1 MHKRSMPVFYQC
13 LLVFLLL
20 IPLAYGQRRSRFSV
34 KEGGSL
40 KLKLETMRAPEF
52 KDSKQGIAGCAHW
65 GVVSLDFELDND
77 KDEWVDELEVYCLIL
92 AQQKGGTAVALE
104 QSFRYM
110 DVCGGDK
117 NHVLLFITPTFFR
130 RYLDNSKRPNT
141 SKLSAYVE
149 LRVGGSPIHK
159 SPIFNTAAGLPKDWY
174 QQAGRIK
181 RIANALLPKS
191 RTPFASVDFDY
202 YLYELPAEPQ

>member
-92 AQQKGGTAVALE
+92 AQQKGG
-104 QSFRYM
+104 R
-110 DVCGGDK
+110 
-117 NHVLLFITPTFFR
+117 LLLLNSLFAIWMFAEAIKITFCF
-130 RYLDNSKRPNT
+130 S
-141 SKLSAYVE
+141 
-149 LRVGGSPIHK
+149 
-159 SPIFNTAAGLPKDWY
+159 
-174 QQAGRIK
+174 
-181 RIANALLPKS
+181 
-191 RTPFASVDFDY
+191 
-202 YLYELPAEPQ
+202 

>member
-1 MHKRSMPVFYQC
+1 MHKRSMPVLYQC

-34 KEGGSL
+34 KEGGSM

-77 KDEWVDELEVYCLIL
+77 KDEWVDELEIYCLIL

-117 NHVLLFITPTFFR
+117 NHVLLFITPSFFR
-130 RYLDNSKRPNT
+130 RYLDNSKRPDT

-149 LRVGGSPIHK
+149 IRVGGSPIHK
-159 SPIFNTAAGLPKDWY
+159 SPIFNTATGLPKDWY

-181 RIANALLPKS
+181 RIPNALLPKS
-191 RTPFASVDFDY
+191 RTPFASLDFDY
-202 YLYELPAEPQ
+202 YLYELPTEPQ

>member
-130 RYLDNSKRPNT
+130 RYLDNSKRPDT

>member
-65 GVVSLDFELDND
+65 GVVSLDFELDNN

-130 RYLDNSKRPNT
+130 RYLDNSKRPDT

>member
-1 MHKRSMPVFYQC
+1 MPVFYQC

-130 RYLDNSKRPNT
+130 RYLDNSKRPDT

>member
-1 MHKRSMPVFYQC
+1 
-13 LLVFLLL
+13 
-20 IPLAYGQRRSRFSV
+20 V

-130 RYLDNSKRPNT
+130 RYLDNSKRPDT

>member
-1 MHKRSMPVFYQC
+1 MI
-13 LLVFLLL
+13 
-20 IPLAYGQRRSRFSV
+20 IPLAYGQRRSRFSI
-34 KEGGSL
+34 KEGGGL
-40 KLKLETMRAPEF
+40 KLNLETMRAPEF
-52 KDSKQGIAGCAHW
+52 KDSKQGISGCGYC
-65 GVVSLDFELDND
+65 GVISLDFELDNK
-77 KDEWVDELEVYCLIL
+77 KDEWVDELEVYCLVV
-92 AQQKGGTAVALE
+92 AQKKGGTAVALE

-110 DVCGGDK
+110 DVSGGEK
-117 NHVLLFITPTFFR
+117 NRVQLFITPTFFR
-130 RYLDNSKRPNT
+130 RYLDNSKRPDM

-159 SPIFNTAAGLPKDWY
+159 NPIINTAPGLPKDWY
-174 QQAGRIK
+174 QQVGRIK